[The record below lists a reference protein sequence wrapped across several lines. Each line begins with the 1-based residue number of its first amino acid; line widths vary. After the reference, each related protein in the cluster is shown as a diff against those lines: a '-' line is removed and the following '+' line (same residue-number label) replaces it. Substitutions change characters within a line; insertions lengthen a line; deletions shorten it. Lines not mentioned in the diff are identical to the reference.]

1 MDSQRIVRRLSGL
14 QPGRRGFGGTDDPI
28 EAAAFRRELQSDREL
43 NPGLVSPPSTALRPA
58 AVLVPLVDHAHGMSV
73 LLTQRTAHLNDHA
86 GQVSFPGG
94 RVDPGDAS
102 REATALREAEEEIGL
117 PRERIEVLGC
127 LPEYHTVTGFSVTPV
142 VGYVEPPFELTLDA
156 FEVAD
161 VFEVPLAFLMDPANH
176 QRHAFVYQGRRR
188 SYYAMPYEGR
198 FIWGATA
205 AMLLN
210 LRRALYG

>member
-1 MDSQRIVRRLSGL
+1 MDPGDIEEPVTAAQGGVLTRDWIVARLALARGEGWLSG
-14 QPGRRGFGGTDDPI
+14 DDPQRMPAP
-28 EAAAFRRELQSDREL
+28 EAGF
-43 NPGLVSPPSTALRPA
+43 TPA
-58 AVLVPLVDHAHGMSV
+58 AVLVPLVQRSRGLQV

-142 VGYVEPPFELTLDA
+142 VGYVEPPFDLRLDA